1 MPLSQKEIRDRAVE
15 FAFRWVSAVREK
27 SEAQT
32 FWNEFFDIFGIS
44 RRRVAAFEAPV
55 KKLGDKVI
63 LFGMIFSHNHQRY
76 NSLI

>member
-15 FAFRWVSAVREK
+15 FAFRSGSAIREK

-44 RRRVAAFEAPV
+44 RRRVAAFEAPD
-55 KKLGDKVI
+55 KKLGAKPVPSI
-63 LFGMIFSHNHQRY
+63 CSGRAC
-76 NSLI
+76 